1 MPKIIINGKEIEFEK
16 GMTVLQA
23 CELADVEIPRFCY
36 HEKLSIAGN
45 CRMCLVELEKSPK
58 PIASCAMPAAEGMNI
73 KTNTHLVE
81 KARKGV
87 MEFLLANHP
96 LDCPV
101 CDQGGECDLQD
112 QSMYYGVD
120 KSRFIENKRQVK
132 EKYMGPLIKTQ
143 MTRCIHCTRCVR
155 FATEVAGVPEIGAIG
170 RGENME
176 ITTYLEK
183 AMESELSANVI
194 DLCPVGALTSKPY
207 AFEARPWELKKT
219 ESIDVMD
226 AVGSNIRIDTY
237 NWEVKRILPRLNNDI
252 NEEWISDKTRYSC
265 DGLLKQRLDVP
276 YIKKDN
282 KLQKSNW
289 DEAITLLAD
298 KIQSINPN
306 EIGGHIGDMVNMENA
321 LSFKKLF
328 AILKSKNL
336 EFREK
341 KFYINSSEKINY
353 IFNSSIKGIEES
365 DLILLIGSN
374 PRHEATMLN
383 ARIRK
388 TFVKKRIPIFSIG
401 DPGELTY
408 DYTVIGNTT
417 DDLKKILD
425 NEHEFSKKLSSS
437 NKPIIII
444 GESALELESG
454 KYIVEEVKNFLKN
467 NNFISKE
474 WNAFNF
480 LAQNAS
486 TVGLIDLKVLSK
498 EDEEKNSFFEKL
510 NKNQFKLL
518 YLLGSDNLD
527 IKKDNEFIVY
537 QGSHGD
543 RGAEIADLVL
553 PSAAF
558 TEQNGLF
565 ENLEGR
571 VQESKKAS
579 YPIGEAL
586 EDWKIFNLILKKL
599 GKFNDLSKFD
609 SLRKEVLNLIPNFT
623 KLNELPNFEEAQEVN
638 TSSEFISESVNIKN
652 LDYFYTNSISR
663 ASKTMSECR
672 QIKQK
677 LKKQEHKYMIEYL
690 QILGQEVYKI
700 VFLLVP
706 ILVSV
711 AMIVWLD
718 RRVWGLVQKR
728 RGPNVVG
735 PFGLF
740 QTLADALKY
749 IFKEI
754 IIPASANKVVFILAP
769 IVTMTLALVAWAVIP
784 MSEEL
789 VLSDINVGILYLFAV
804 SSLGVYGII
813 MGGWASNSKYPF
825 LGAIRSAAQMVSYEV
840 SIGIIII
847 NVLLCVGSLNLND
860 IVIAQKNLWYVIP
873 LFPMFVIF
881 FISALAETN
890 RPPFDLPEAEAELV
904 AGYQTEYSG
913 MMYAMFWLG
922 EYANILLMCAMGSIL
937 FLGGWLPIMD
947 VYPLNIIPA
956 PIWMISKILFL
967 FLLFALIKAIVPR
980 YRYDQLMRLGWKIF
994 LPFSLIYLVFTAS
1007 FLFYFDKLPKVNF

>member
-1 MPKIIINGKEIEFEK
+1 MPKITINGKEIEFEK

-45 CRMCLVELEKSPK
+45 CRMCLVEMEKSPK
-58 PIASCAMPAAEGMNI
+58 PIASCAMPATEGMNI
-73 KTNTHLVE
+73 KTNTASVE

-120 KSRFIENKRQVK
+120 KSRFVENKRQVK

-219 ESIDVMD
+219 ESVDVMD
-226 AVGSNIRIDTY
+226 AVGSNIRVDTY

-276 YIKKDN
+276 YIKINK
-282 KLQKSNW
+282 KLQKSTW
-289 DEAITLLAD
+289 DEAISLLVD
-298 KIQSINPN
+298 KINSTNPD
-306 EIGGHIGDMVNMENA
+306 EIGGHIGDMVNLENA

-328 AILKSKNL
+328 SVLKSENL

-341 KFYINSSEKINY
+341 SFYINSSEKSNY

-365 DLILLIGSN
+365 DFILLIGTN

-388 TFVKKRIPIFSIG
+388 VFVQKQIPIFSIG
-401 DPGELTY
+401 DPGDLTY
-408 DYTVIGNTT
+408 EYTKVSNKT
-417 DDLKKILD
+417 DEIKKILNKEGD
-425 NEHEFSKKLSSS
+425 LAKKLFSSKKPL
-437 NKPIIII
+437 III
-444 GESALELESG
+444 GESALELKSG
-454 KYIVEEVKNFLKN
+454 KYLVEGLKN
-467 NNFISKE
+467 ILIKNNFINKE

-480 LAQNAS
+480 LPQNAS
-486 TVGLIDLKVLSK
+486 TVGLIDLKILSK

-510 NKNQFKLL
+510 NNNKFKLL
-518 YLLGSDNLD
+518 YLLGSDNLE
-527 IKKDNEFIVY
+527 IKKNNEFVVY

-543 RGAEIADLVL
+543 RGAEIADIVL

-558 TEQNGLF
+558 TEQSGLY

-571 VQESKKAS
+571 VQECRKAS

-599 GKFNDLSKFD
+599 EKNDNLSNFD
-609 SLRKEVLNLIPNFT
+609 SLRKEILSVIPNFT
-623 KLNELPNFEEAQEVN
+623 AINELPSFDDSKVTN
-638 TSSEFISESVNIKN
+638 TSPNFLSEIIKIRE

-672 QIKQK
+672 QIKQDS
-677 LKKQEHKYMIEYL
+677 KKT
-690 QILGQEVYKI
+690 GT
-700 VFLLVP
+700 
-706 ILVSV
+706 
-711 AMIVWLD
+711 D
-718 RRVWGLVQKR
+718 
-728 RGPNVVG
+728 N
-735 PFGLF
+735 
-740 QTLADALKY
+740 
-749 IFKEI
+749 
-754 IIPASANKVVFILAP
+754 
-769 IVTMTLALVAWAVIP
+769 
-784 MSEEL
+784 
-789 VLSDINVGILYLFAV
+789 
-804 SSLGVYGII
+804 
-813 MGGWASNSKYPF
+813 
-825 LGAIRSAAQMVSYEV
+825 
-840 SIGIIII
+840 
-847 NVLLCVGSLNLND
+847 
-860 IVIAQKNLWYVIP
+860 
-873 LFPMFVIF
+873 
-881 FISALAETN
+881 
-890 RPPFDLPEAEAELV
+890 
-904 AGYQTEYSG
+904 
-913 MMYAMFWLG
+913 
-922 EYANILLMCAMGSIL
+922 
-937 FLGGWLPIMD
+937 
-947 VYPLNIIPA
+947 
-956 PIWMISKILFL
+956 
-967 FLLFALIKAIVPR
+967 
-980 YRYDQLMRLGWKIF
+980 
-994 LPFSLIYLVFTAS
+994 
-1007 FLFYFDKLPKVNF
+1007 